1 MNVIGIKS
9 VKMLQ
14 NGNERRLNGGMREL
28 ASIKKRKVKKAIAR
42 RSKIIEGAEKERVK
56 KAWRNIF
63 LQAGILK

>member
-1 MNVIGIKS
+1 M
-9 VKMLQ
+9 
-14 NGNERRLNGGMREL
+14 

-63 LQAGILK
+63 CRLVF

>member
-1 MNVIGIKS
+1 
-9 VKMLQ
+9 
-14 NGNERRLNGGMREL
+14 MREL